1 MHARNRSS
9 TGKMLFRHWEE
20 KTLILA
26 QGEVYVGSQNE
37 SYATHAAGYGGK
49 EGAGRDTQEEPGQ
62 RRELE
67 N

>member
-1 MHARNRSS
+1 
-9 TGKMLFRHWEE
+9 MLFRHWEE

-49 EGAGRDTQEEPGQ
+49 QGAGRDTQEEPGQ